1 MVSTWVNIEDD
12 REIVGDIV
20 HKEWENIYD
29 VSAMDIDVYDD
40 YIEEEDISL
49 KDQKY
54 THLEAMGALDIMRSY
69 MTANTFPL

>member
-1 MVSTWVNIEDD
+1 
-12 REIVGDIV
+12 
-20 HKEWENIYD
+20 
-29 VSAMDIDVYDD
+29 MDIDVYDD